1 MQSVRR
7 LISEFI
13 PESYNLSIVISED
26 SKSFSGTLTMIG
38 HSVNGLVA
46 LHAKELTIDSASVDG
61 KKATVDTLTNDE
73 VELRHDNLKPGQHT
87 VTIGYHGII
96 TSTLHG
102 LYPCRFT
109 HEGVDK
115 QLLVTQFE
123 SHYAREVL
131 PCIDEPEAKATFD
144 VTVTTKPN
152 ITVLGNMP
160 VLRQAVDGDKMTT
173 SFQTTP
179 RMSTYLLALVMG
191 ELQSKTRK
199 TKDGVEVSVWS
210 TPVHPLSQL
219 DVALDEAVKSIE
231 FFNDYFGVPYPLP
244 KADHVAIPDFDAG
257 AMENWGL
264 ITYRE
269 AALLADESSSLPSRQ
284 YISTVIS
291 HELSH
296 QWFGNLVTM
305 KWWNNLWLNESFA
318 SIMEFVAPNAIHPD
332 WDLWLD
338 FSTNDGVV
346 ATRRDAIDG
355 VQAVQTDVNHPDEI
369 NSIFDGAIVYAKGA
383 RLMRM
388 LQQTVGEDT
397 FREALGVYFSRFAYK
412 NTDENDLWDAMSTA
426 SKQDIGEF
434 MNTWISQSGFPVVTA
449 QIANGQLHLS
459 QKQFFVGEHSA
470 SNKLWPIPL
479 GANHETVPALLAEK
493 QISIAFESGDY
504 LTLNSKDSAHF
515 ITNYDETLLKR
526 LVDAVASGKLDEIG
540 RIKLIHERVML
551 ARSGEVSPSSLIDLL
566 EAYSTEENEQVW
578 SAIGL
583 ALGELRKYIEQD
595 TEAESMLRE
604 LVGRLSKHN
613 YERLGWEF
621 TDSDS
626 INDTKL
632 RPQMIANMIYAED
645 KSVIDEAIRRAHSD
659 KLELLNPELRSI
671 LLSASVRYGDDE
683 AFIEQ
688 LIERYA
694 HEVSPDLKSDIRSA
708 LTSTR
713 DKTLI
718 ARLLALLT
726 DTDVIRTQDTAYWF
740 IYTLSNRHG
749 RTLAWNWMRENW
761 GWIEETFGSDKSYD
775 NFPRYTGQILM
786 TRAELAEYDTFFKPM
801 IVNVGLKRAIEMGMT
816 DLSGR
821 VALIEKFSDG
831 VCTRLKQL

>member
-1 MQSVRR
+1 MQPVRR
-7 LISEFI
+7 LIKEFI
-13 PESYNLSIVISED
+13 PETYNLSLVISKN
-26 SKSFSGTLTMIG
+26 SKAFSGTVSIAGT
-38 HSVNGLVA
+38 SVNGIIAV
-46 LHAKELTIDSASVDG
+46 HAKDIIIDSATIDG
-61 KKATVDTLTNDE
+61 KAATVTLLANDE
-73 VELRHDNLKPGQHT
+73 VELHTQTLQPGKHT
-87 VTIGYHGII
+87 VTIAYHAEI
-96 TSTLHG
+96 TASLHG

-109 HEGVDK
+109 HGGEKK

-144 VTVTTKPN
+144 VSVTTEPG

-160 VLRQAVDGDKMTT
+160 VKEQSVDKELMTT
-173 SFQTTP
+173 SFHTTP

-199 TKDGVEVSVWS
+199 TKEGVNVSVWS

-219 DVALDEAVKSIE
+219 DFALDEAVRSIE

-269 AALLADESSSLPSRQ
+269 AALLADESSSLPTKQ
-284 YISTVIS
+284 YVSSVIS

-369 NSIFDGAIVYAKGA
+369 NSMFDGAIVYAKGA

-388 LQQTVGEDT
+388 LQQTVGEEA
-397 FREALGVYFSRFAYK
+397 FRKALTNYFSKFAYK
-412 NTDENDLWDAMSTA
+412 NTDERDLWDAMSTA
-426 SKQDIGEF
+426 SGRNIGEF
-434 MNTWISQSGFPVVTA
+434 MSTWISQSGYPVVSA
-449 QIANGQLHLS
+449 HISDGQLLLS
-459 QKQFFVGEHSA
+459 QKQFFVGPHAPSD
-470 SNKLWPIPL
+470 KLWPIPI
-479 GANHETVPALLAEK
+479 GANHDIVPALLTEK
-493 QISIAFESGDY
+493 HIAVPFETDEF
-504 LTLNSKDSAHF
+504 LTLNSNDSAHF

-526 LVDAVASGKLDEIG
+526 LVVAVATGKLDVIG

-551 ARSGEVSPSSLIDLL
+551 ARSGEVSPASLIDLL
-566 EAYSTEENEQVW
+566 DAYSTEENEQVW
-578 SAIGL
+578 SAIGI

-595 TEAESMLRE
+595 SEAETKLRNF
-604 LVGRLSKHN
+604 VGRLSRHN
-613 YERLGWEF
+613 FERLGWEF
-621 TDSDS
+621 TESDS
-626 INDTKL
+626 VNDIKL

-645 KSVIDEAIRRAHSD
+645 QSVIDEAIRLAHSN

-671 LLSASVRYGDDE
+671 LLSATVRYGDDKV
-683 AFIEQ
+683 FIEM

-713 DKTLI
+713 DETLI
-718 ARLLALLT
+718 TRLLSLLT
-726 DTDVIRTQDTAYWF
+726 DTTIIRTQDTAYWF
-740 IYTLSNRHG
+740 IYTLSNRYG
-749 RTLAWNWMRENW
+749 RTLAWNWMRSNW
-761 GWIEETFGSDKSYD
+761 TWIEETFGSDKSYD
-775 NFPRYTGQILM
+775 NFPRYSGQILM
-786 TRAELAEYDTFFKPM
+786 TRTELSEYETFFGPM
-801 IVNVGLKRAIEMGMT
+801 RSNVGLKRAIEMGLT

-821 VALIEKFSDG
+821 VELVEKYSTD
-831 VCTRLKQL
+831 VCGRLKQL